1 MKTALI
7 LGSSGLTGSFILEKL
22 ILDTDFDKII
32 LLNRKESGILNP
44 KIQEIITDF
53 KVEINFESIAKIDS
67 IFSCLGTT
75 RKKTPD
81 LSQYRAIEIEIPCM
95 IAKLAIKKGL
105 QSIHFISSVG
115 ASNKSSNFY
124 LKIKGEAEEKLASL
138 NIPHLHI
145 YRPSL
150 LIGPRKESR
159 LVEKIFMSIMPIFNP
174 LMIGKATKYKT
185 MQIENLSKSMIA
197 IDKKATNLAVQIHE
211 YESIMKNIK

>member
-95 IAKLAIKKGL
+95 IAKLALKKGL

>member
-32 LLNRKESGILNP
+32 LINRKESGILNP

-95 IAKLAIKKGL
+95 IAKLALKKGL

>member
-32 LLNRKESGILNP
+32 LINRKESGILNP
-44 KIQEIITDF
+44 KIQEIITDY

-95 IAKLAIKKGL
+95 IAKLALKKGL

-150 LIGPRKESR
+150 LIGPRKENR
-159 LVEKIFMSIMPIFNP
+159 LAEKIFMSIMPIFNP

-197 IDKKATNLAVQIHE
+197 IDKKATNLAVQIYE

>member
-22 ILDTDFDKII
+22 IIDTDFDKII
-32 LLNRKESGILNP
+32 LVNRKETGIINP

-53 KVEINFESIAKIDS
+53 KDEINFISVAKIDS

-81 LSQYRAIEIEIPCM
+81 LSQYREIEIEIPCK
-95 IAKLAIKKGL
+95 IAKLAMEKGL
-105 QSIHFISSVG
+105 QSFHFISSVG
-115 ASNKSSNFY
+115 ASSKSSNFY

-138 NIPHLHI
+138 KIPHLHI

-150 LIGPRKESR
+150 LIGPRKENR
-159 LVEKIFMSIMPIFNP
+159 LTEKIFMFTMPIFNP
-174 LMIGKATKYKT
+174 FMLGSAVKYKT
-185 MQIENLSKSMIA
+185 MQIENLSKSMIEM
-197 IDKKATNLAVQIHE
+197 DRKVTNGQVEIHE

>member
-7 LGSSGLTGSFILEKL
+7 LGSSGLTGSFVLEKL
-22 ILDTDFDKII
+22 ILDSDFDKII
-32 LLNRKESGILNP
+32 LLNRKETEILNP

-53 KVEINFESIAKIDS
+53 KDEIHFDSIEKLDS

-81 LSQYRAIEIEIPCM
+81 LNQYGEIEIEIPCM
-95 IAKLAIKKGL
+95 IAKLSLKKGL
-105 QSIHFISSVG
+105 QSLHFISSVG
-115 ASNKSSNFY
+115 ASSKSTNFY

-138 NIPHLHI
+138 KIPHLHI

-150 LIGPRKESR
+150 LIGPRKENR
-159 LVEKIFMSIMPIFNP
+159 LAEKIFMFIMPIFNP
-174 LMIGKATKYKT
+174 FMIGKATKYKT

-197 IDKKATNLAVQIHE
+197 IDKITTTSSIQIHE
-211 YESIMKNIK
+211 YDSIMKNIK

>member
-81 LSQYRAIEIEIPCM
+81 LIEYRAIEIEIPCM
-95 IAKLAIKKGL
+95 IAKLALKKGL

>member
-22 ILDTDFDKII
+22 IIDTDFDKII
-32 LLNRKESGILNP
+32 LLNRKQSGLVNP
-44 KIQEIITDF
+44 KIEEIITDF
-53 KVEINFESIAKIDS
+53 KEEINFESIAKIDS

-81 LSQYRAIEIEIPCM
+81 LSQYREIEIEIPYK
-95 IAKLAIKKGL
+95 IAKIALKKGL
-105 QSIHFISSVG
+105 QSLHFISSVG
-115 ASNKSSNFY
+115 ASSKSSNFY
-124 LKIKGEAEEKLASL
+124 LKIKGESEEKLASL

-150 LIGPRKESR
+150 LIGHRKENR
-159 LVEKIFMSIMPIFNP
+159 LTERIFMFIMPIFNP
-174 LMIGKATKYKT
+174 FMIGNASKYKT
-185 MQIENLSKSMIA
+185 MQIENLSKSMIQ
-197 IDKKATNLAVQIHE
+197 IDKITTKIGAEIHE